1 MRKVVARKIAQYLC
15 EYRNKIQLVLF
26 IAYCLFI
33 VYYTVLSRESSAEHQ
48 IELRF
53 MWAYREMLTGHLE
66 WKEDVGYNLKNILF
80 FVPFGFLFPK
90 KDSIPTWF
98 KNRRWLLILCAGML
112 LSIFVELTQYIF
124 CLGLCELDDV
134 VCNGLGAVIGHGLF
148 RCIMLFVMKYKDLK
162 DKTSIKEL
170 DE

>member
-1 MRKVVARKIAQYLC
+1 MRKRAARKIAQYLC
-15 EYRNKIQLVLF
+15 KYRNKIQLVLF
-26 IAYCLFI
+26 VAYCLFI

-53 MWAYREMLTGHLE
+53 MWAYREMLTGRPE

-98 KNRRWLLILCAGML
+98 TNRRWLLILCTGML

-134 VCNGLGAVIGHGLF
+134 ICNVLGAAAGFGLWK
-148 RCIMLFVMKYKDLK
+148 L
-162 DKTSIKEL
+162 IKGKMHAV
-170 DE
+170 